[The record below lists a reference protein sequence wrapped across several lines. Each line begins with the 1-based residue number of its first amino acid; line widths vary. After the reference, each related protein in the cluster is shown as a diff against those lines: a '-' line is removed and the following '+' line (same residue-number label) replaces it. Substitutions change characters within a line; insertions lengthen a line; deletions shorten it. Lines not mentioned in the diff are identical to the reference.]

1 MKQNLLQ
8 IVVLAFMPL
17 LLRTILYLIAFKIR
31 SIHIKL
37 LNCIVIAGAGYLVGF
52 IPLPLPYFLSRLLAI
67 GLAMFLMTRYTE
79 ADLYPDVIFIPLII
93 EISSAFLTDE
103 VIVPALQ

>member
-8 IVVLAFMPL
+8 IVVLAFLPL
-17 LLRTILYLIAFKIR
+17 ILRTILYLIAFKIR

-37 LNCIVIAGAGYLVGF
+37 LNCIIIAGVGTLVGAV
-52 IPLPLPYFLSRLLAI
+52 PLLPYYVGRALAL

-93 EISSAFLTDE
+93 ELLSAFLTDE
-103 VIVPALQ
+103 VIAPALL